1 MNINYRLQQGF
12 SLVELMIATLVGLI
26 LTYSILQIYLA
37 QTQLYK
43 ASNSQDLIQ
52 STENAISNLLIPMI
66 RSAGFA
72 GCGSIITAVSILNA
86 GGPRPLGILNT
97 TPTILMGYNG
107 SGASFTITQS
117 NPANSTNASHWSPA
131 LDSTLVGNAQ
141 QGSDV
146 LVVLGSTSD
155 SYPTGITTI
164 DPGSNTFVVQGTSGM
179 SLTSGMFGAVSD
191 CGKTVIFQITG
202 VAGTTITHD
211 AGAGVLQ
218 NASSA
223 FPVNFQTGSQ
233 FIPIQQTAFFVG
245 QGQGG
250 QSALMRA
257 SLVGNSWTIQPL
269 VPGVEIMKVQYGI
282 GNNGVITRY
291 VSANAVTDWA
301 QVYAIRLG
309 FLIAGQPGSGS
320 LTTRQYNVLDTQ
332 ITVPADNRLRHVF
345 ELTINLRNSI
355 S

>member
-52 STENAISNLLIPMI
+52 STENAISNLLIPVI

-72 GCGSIITAVSILNA
+72 GCGSIITAVSSLNA

-117 NPANSTNASHWSPA
+117 NPANSSNASHWSPA

-257 SLVGNSWTIQPL
+257 SLVGN
-269 VPGVEIMKVQYGI
+269 
-282 GNNGVITRY
+282 N
-291 VSANAVTDWA
+291 
-301 QVYAIRLG
+301 
-309 FLIAGQPGSGS
+309 
-320 LTTRQYNVLDTQ
+320 
-332 ITVPADNRLRHVF
+332 
-345 ELTINLRNSI
+345 
-355 S
+355 